1 MSTALKYKLQ
11 TRPKTYFFQ
20 SIAFKIWYFILK
32 ICLLEKLF
40 ISFFLNGL
48 TIDEQKD
55 ISIDGK
61 VFTPLSIIVY
71 ILILAPGRKTILYS
85 LQ

>member
-1 MSTALKYKLQ
+1 MFA
-11 TRPKTYFFQ
+11 R
-20 SIAFKIWYFILK
+20 KIIHF
-32 ICLLEKLF
+32 
-40 ISFFLNGL
+40 FFLNGL

-71 ILILAPGRKTILYS
+71 ILILAPGRKTILYR
-85 LQ
+85 LQLSYFFKSISSRRLVD

>member
-1 MSTALKYKLQ
+1 MFARKIIH
-11 TRPKTYFFQ
+11 FF
-20 SIAFKIWYFILK
+20 I
-32 ICLLEKLF
+32 
-40 ISFFLNGL
+40 LNGL

-71 ILILAPGRKTILYS
+71 ILILVPGRKTILYS

>member
-1 MSTALKYKLQ
+1 MFA
-11 TRPKTYFFQ
+11 R
-20 SIAFKIWYFILK
+20 KIIHF
-32 ICLLEKLF
+32 
-40 ISFFLNGL
+40 FFLNGL

-61 VFTPLSIIVY
+61 VLTPLSIIVY